1 MNYYEH
7 HLGDY
12 EGATAHLSWSEDCAY
27 RRLICLYYRSEA
39 PIPADI
45 KQVCRLIRAASK
57 PERDAVQQV
66 LGEFFEL
73 REDGW
78 HQARCD
84 ADIARFK
91 NKQRKAKESADARWS
106 HTERN
111 ANADADDMRTHT
123 ERNADGMHRAPVPS
137 PQSPDTKPSSK
148 AASVTAHEKS
158 GPSEAPA
165 ADAATPRENRPD
177 RGSRLRPDWALP
189 KAWGEWALT
198 EHPHWTAEVVRSI
211 AEAFRDHWASKAGA
225 DARKVDWMA
234 TWRNWCRSDI
244 TQRQHSAA
252 RPPSAPFN
260 ETTVGSRAAE
270 ATAAY
275 LAEQEAH
282 RAEIVSPE
290 ARARTV
296 AALQAVKASI
306 TRAA

>member
-12 EGATAHLSWSEDCAY
+12 EGATAHLSWAEDCAY

-39 PIPADI
+39 PIPPDI
-45 KQVCRLIRAASK
+45 KQVCRLVRAASK
-57 PERDAVQQV
+57 PEHDAVQQV
-66 LGEFFEL
+66 LTEFFEL
-73 REDGW
+73 LEDGW

-91 NKQRKAKESADARWS
+91 DKQRKAKASADARWS

-111 ANADADDMRTHT
+111 ANAHADDMRTHT
-123 ERNADGMHRAPVPS
+123 ERNANGMHRAPVPS
-137 PQSPDTKPSSK
+137 PQSPVPKPSSK
-148 AASVTAHEKS
+148 AASVTAREEPPTS
-158 GPSEAPA
+158 GPPVADAPA
-165 ADAATPRENRPD
+165 TT
-177 RGSRLRPDWALP
+177 RGARLRPDWALP
-189 KAWGEWALT
+189 KAWGDWAIG
-198 EHPHWTAEVVRSI
+198 ENPHWTAEVVRAI
-211 AEAFRDHWASKAGA
+211 AEGFRDHWVAKAGA
-225 DARKVDWMA
+225 DARRVDWLA

-244 TQRQHSAA
+244 TQRQHPAL
-252 RPPSAPFN
+252 RPVAPRP
-260 ETTVGSRAAE
+260 EDTVGSRAAE

-275 LAEQEAH
+275 LAEQEDH
-282 RAEIVSPE
+282 RATIVSPE